1 MKKTYTNLVVTFA
14 GLCLAIV
21 AQVHAQDS
29 PKPGS
34 LPQGFGLSRQ
44 YPQDRGID
52 KDPQVVFVESFED
65 RTLDGLKK
73 RWEDVSNDKGKV
85 LAFSDLVPSGAS
97 GKTSIQMTATRG
109 QDNGGHLF
117 RRLLPGYD
125 TLFVRFYVRFAADHG
140 FIHHFVTLGGMKNP
154 PAWPTGD
161 AGFRPVDRFSSGIEP
176 VSQSQQFVP
185 PRSFD
190 PPGIWHFYTYW
201 PRMRTWQNDTGDGD
215 SYYGNDF
222 EPLEPVQIP
231 RDRWICVEIAMGVN
245 KATDQS
251 DGWQCFWI
259 DGKPVEWFGP
269 GHPNG
274 RWQRDKWLIRD
285 DAKAAGFPGFLWRT
299 DSEIKLNRFWL
310 MHYVTEKAFAE
321 NDAYAAKHPDIP
333 INTKTATVWFDDII
347 IARSYI
353 GPICPGTGTDA
364 GGIANPPD
372 TK

>member
-1 MKKTYTNLVVTFA
+1 MKTCANLAVAFA

-21 AQVHAQDS
+21 AQVNAQHS
-29 PKPGS
+29 LKPGS
-34 LPQGFGLSRQ
+34 LPEGFGISRQ

-52 KDPQVVFVESFED
+52 KDPKVVFVDSFED
-65 RTLDGLKK
+65 RSLDGLKK

-85 LAFSDLVPSGAS
+85 LEFSDLVPSGAS

-109 QDNGGHLF
+109 QNNGGHLF
-117 RRLLPGYD
+117 RRLLPGHE

-161 AGFRPVDRFSSGIEP
+161 AGLRLVDRFSSGIEP
-176 VSQSQQFVP
+176 VIQSEQFDP
-185 PRSFD
+185 ARSFD

-201 PRMRTWQNDTGDGD
+201 PRMRTWQNDSGDGD

-231 RDRWICVEIAMGVN
+231 RDCWICVEIAMGVN
-245 KATDQS
+245 IAMEKS
-251 DGWQCFWI
+251 NGWQAFWI
-259 DGKPVEWFGP
+259 NGKPVEWFGP
-269 GHPNG
+269 GHPEG
-274 RWQRDKWLIRD
+274 LWQRDKWLIRND
-285 DAKAAGFPGFLWRT
+285 DKAVGFGGFLWRT
-299 DSEIKLNRFWL
+299 DPEVKLNRLWL

-321 NDAYAAKHPDIP
+321 NDRYLADHPGAIV
-333 INTKTATVWFDDII
+333 NTKTATVWFDDIV

-353 GPICPGTGTDA
+353 GPICPGIGPEA
-364 GGIANPPD
+364 GGTASPPD
-372 TK
+372 KK